1 MEQGKRRTGWLA
13 AWAVFIALVSF
24 VAGTRAEQLVAAAG
38 SALGL
43 RVPTGALDMNSVQE
57 AYRQLKA
64 HYDGSLD
71 DQALIDGA
79 KRGLVAAA
87 GDAHTSYLNQQDVA
101 EFEKSMSG
109 SIGGGIGAE
118 IGLRN
123 DRPTIVRPLKG
134 SPAERSG
141 VRAGDVIVKINDE
154 VVLAQTVD
162 QVVAKIRGEVGS
174 TVKLTLLQGRERRE
188 LSITR
193 RHITAPTVEWEVSGE
208 HGIMKVARFN
218 GDTAQ
223 LARRAAEEFR
233 HAGVKRVIL
242 DLRYNPGGTV
252 AAAQALA
259 GLWLDDQVVMTERR
273 GDRVIKTVRSTGR
286 PLLAEM
292 PTVVL
297 INNGSAS
304 ASEIVAGAL
313 RDHGKARL
321 IGEKSYGKGSVQQ
334 LINLSGGSKL
344 KVTEARWFTA
354 KGVSIDGQGIQPD
367 EVVELSADDVNAGR
381 DPQLDQARQ

>member
-1 MEQGKRRTGWLA
+1 M
-13 AWAVFIALVSF
+13 
-24 VAGTRAEQLVAAAG
+24 
-38 SALGL
+38 
-43 RVPTGALDMNSVQE
+43 
-57 AYRQLKA
+57 
-64 HYDGSLD
+64 
-71 DQALIDGA
+71 
-79 KRGLVAAA
+79 
-87 GDAHTSYLNQQDVA
+87 
-101 EFEKSMSG
+101 
-109 SIGGGIGAE
+109 
-118 IGLRN
+118 
-123 DRPTIVRPLKG
+123 
-134 SPAERSG
+134 
-141 VRAGDVIVKINDE
+141 
-154 VVLAQTVD
+154 
-162 QVVAKIRGEVGS
+162 
-174 TVKLTLLQGRERRE
+174 
-188 LSITR
+188 
-193 RHITAPTVEWEVSGE
+193 
-208 HGIMKVARFN
+208 
-218 GDTAQ
+218 
-223 LARRAAEEFR
+223 
-233 HAGVKRVIL
+233 
-242 DLRYNPGGTV
+242 

-334 LINLSGGSKL
+334 LINLSGGGKL

-381 DPQLDQARQ
+381 DPQLDRARQ